1 MTTRAI
7 TRRSFNGARRARQ
20 WAIVRN
26 TTSVI
31 GTTEAQK
38 AVIDLQAALEV
49 DLGFNL
55 NNTTCS
61 AIRLRLNYHFA
72 SGSTVGDSVQ
82 FAYGIM
88 WASDDAIAAGAA
100 SLPNPADDSA
110 DWIAHG
116 GGFIVSESTA
126 QHVPRGANQMLEND
140 SMRKQRENNSSLVM
154 ITSAQTVQSTLQ
166 IHTVGRVLFLLP

>member
-1 MTTRAI
+1 MTTRSI
-7 TRRSFNGARRARQ
+7 TRIRSARRARQ
-20 WAIVRN
+20 WAIVRF

-38 AVIDLQAALEV
+38 SVVDLQALLET

-55 NNTTCS
+55 NNVTAS
-61 AIRLRLNYHFA
+61 AIRLRLNFHFA

-82 FAYGIM
+82 FAYGII

-100 SLPNPADDSA
+100 SIPNPANDSS
-110 DWIAHG
+110 DWMAHG

-126 QHVPRGANQMLEND
+126 QHVPRGGDGHMMIND
-140 SMRKQRENNSSLVM
+140 SMRKQRENSTTLVLV
-154 ITSAQTVQSTLQ
+154 TSAQTVQSTLQ
-166 IHTVGRVLFLLP
+166 IHGVGRVLFILP

>member
-1 MTTRAI
+1 MTNRSIVRTR
-7 TRRSFNGARRARQ
+7 SVRRARQ
-20 WAIVRN
+20 WAIVRF

-38 AVIDLQAALEV
+38 SVVDLQAALET

-55 NNTTCS
+55 NNVTAS

-72 SGSTVGDSVQ
+72 AGSTVGDSVQ
-82 FAYGIM
+82 FAWGII

-100 SLPNPADDSA
+100 SIQNPANDSA
-110 DWIAHG
+110 DWMAHG

-126 QHVPRGANQMLEND
+126 QHVPRGGENHIVIND
-140 SMRKQRENNSSLVM
+140 SMRKQRENNSSLIIVH
-154 ITSAQTVQSTLQ
+154 SAQTVQSTLQ
-166 IHTVGRVLFLLP
+166 IHCVGRVLFLLP